1 MIRARGF
8 TLIEIVIGIVV
19 LAIALVGLSA
29 TLFPQS
35 QRSVDPIYQVRATE
49 LGQSLLKEI
58 ISLTFD
64 EVNNRAGGDR
74 RCKDSQP
81 QACTAPADLG
91 PEGSEERGDYNDVDD
106 FNGFSTSGDLLTGAT
121 IGDLY
126 KNFTV
131 SVSVCYATSVTGA
144 CTNTITYYKKI
155 EILVTTPNDLPVP
168 FSAYR
173 GNI

>member
-1 MIRARGF
+1 MPTRGF

-29 TLFPQS
+29 TLFPQA

-49 LGQSLLKEI
+49 LGQSLLTEI
-58 ISLTFD
+58 VSLSFD
-64 EVNNRAGGDR
+64 QRNNQAGGDN
-74 RCKDSQP
+74 RCSDSP
-81 QACTAPADLG
+81 PRVCTDPANLG
-91 PEGSEERGDYNDVDD
+91 PEGGESREDYNDVDD

-121 IGDLY
+121 ISELY
-126 KNFTV
+126 RNFTV
-131 SVSVCYATSVTGA
+131 SVSVCYTTSVSGT
-144 CTNTITYYKKI
+144 CTNNITNYKKVETQVI
-155 EILVTTPNDLPVP
+155 TPNDLIIT